1 MKQNMGTLDRTIRV
15 IVGVGILGFGVYS
28 GSYWG
33 LVGLVPVLTGF
44 VGFCPAYLPLGL
56 STCRR

>member
-15 IVGVGILGFGVYS
+15 IVGVGILAFGVNS

>member
-1 MKQNMGTLDRTIRV
+1 MKQNMGTVDRAVRV
-15 IVGVGILGFGVYS
+15 VVGVGILAYGAFV

-33 LVGLVPVLTGF
+33 LIGIVPVLTGA

>member
-1 MKQNMGTLDRTIRV
+1 MKQNMGTVDRAIRV
-15 IVGVGILGFGVYS
+15 VVGVGILAYGAFV

-33 LVGLVPVLTGF
+33 LIGIVPVLTGT

-56 STCRR
+56 STCKR

>member
-1 MKQNMGTLDRTIRV
+1 MKRNMGTADRAIRV
-15 IVGVGILGFGVYS
+15 VIGVGILAYGAYA

-33 LVGLVPVLTGF
+33 LIGIVPVLTGF